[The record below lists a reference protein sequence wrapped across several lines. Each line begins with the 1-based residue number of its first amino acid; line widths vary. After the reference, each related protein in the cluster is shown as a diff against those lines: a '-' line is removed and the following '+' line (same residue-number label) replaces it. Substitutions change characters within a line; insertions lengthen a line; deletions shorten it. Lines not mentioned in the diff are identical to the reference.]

1 MFLGAVVICCLCT
14 ENVVSKFYPKN
25 VGEKKKYILWTKIE
39 GIFANKAK
47 VDLGFFFRLW
57 THTKCLRKD

>member
-1 MFLGAVVICCLCT
+1 MLYIV
-14 ENVVSKFYPKN
+14 NVVSNFYPML
-25 VGEKKKYILWTKIE
+25 GEKEKYILWTKIE

-57 THTKCLRKD
+57 THIN